1 MEQTTNRNM
10 VPVGPGGTLG
20 RIGRMIVMVCT
31 GGFAYPNVFVEGMD
45 CTAIQKETE
54 GSLYEKKKGKKS
66 LPGDFEEGEKGWRT
80 QQASASV
87 AK

>member
-1 MEQTTNRNM
+1 MTEIRNPNL
-10 VPVGPGGTLG
+10 VPIGSGGTLG
-20 RIGRMIVMVCT
+20 HIGRMIVMVFT
-31 GGFAYPNVFVEGMD
+31 GGFAYPNTFVEGMD

-54 GSLYEKKKGKKS
+54 GSLYEKKRGKKS
-66 LPGDFEEGEKGWRT
+66 LPGDSEEGKKGWKT